1 MTSRHLFQYYE
12 TDRNY
17 RGRRQDVLQGQ
28 FVEVRQQLEEDA
40 EVVEDPPVPVVIK
53 GENRAIRISWYFSS
67 TTNILMVDLYPFIPS
82 FASFILRS
90 IKLWILGT
98 RIHSFVT
105 IASE

>member
-1 MTSRHLFQYYE
+1 MTVLCQYDYQVQHLHWRLRHSHPDWLHDQDSVTSRHLFQYYE

-53 GENRAIRISWYFSS
+53 GENQAIRICW
-67 TTNILMVDLYPFIPS
+67 
-82 FASFILRS
+82 
-90 IKLWILGT
+90 
-98 RIHSFVT
+98 
-105 IASE
+105 